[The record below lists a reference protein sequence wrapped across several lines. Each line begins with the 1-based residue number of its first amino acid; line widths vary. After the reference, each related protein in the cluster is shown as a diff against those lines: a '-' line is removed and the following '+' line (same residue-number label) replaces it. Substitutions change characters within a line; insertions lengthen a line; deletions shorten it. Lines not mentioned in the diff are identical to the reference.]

1 MQNSLPVYDN
11 IVNKIGNNQTYDINV
26 DMKRKLIDNIT
37 ENPDTHELVF
47 VIIRIYQVK
56 NSNNVSSLP
65 YQTKFLKTKKGYKFD
80 VDNLPKKLQYILI
93 KFYEL
98 HYQSKK

>member
-11 IVNKIGNNQTYDINV
+11 IVNKISNNESFDISKEDKLN
-26 DMKRKLIDNIT
+26 LIDNINN
-37 ENPDTHELVF
+37 NPDTHELIF
-47 VIIRIYQVK
+47 VIIRIYQIK

-80 VDNLPKKLQYILI
+80 ADNLPKKLLYILI
-93 KFYEL
+93 KFYDL
-98 HYQSKK
+98 HDKSKK